1 MARKIRV
8 SEPQLTPAEVVRRV
22 AECLYR
28 LDREVQRLLSSL
40 KR

>member
-8 SEPQLTPAEVVRRV
+8 SEPQLTPAEAVRRV
-22 AECLYR
+22 AECLYCS
-28 LDREVQRLLSSL
+28 DREVQRLLSSL